1 MTGRIFHQKPKIKN
15 PCYTCLK
22 NEAEQDDNECWECI
36 DKHTQKMKQI
46 RENKLLFK
54 NQYKIGK
61 NYIRK
66 PNKNKGSKRPSST

>member
-1 MTGRIFHQKPKIKN
+1 MTGRIFYQKPPIKN
-15 PCYTCLK
+15 PCSTCLK
-22 NEAEQDDNECWECI
+22 NEAKEDDYECWDYI

-54 NQYKIGK
+54 TQYKIGK

-66 PNKNKGSKRPSST
+66 PNKDKSSKRLSSK

>member
-1 MTGRIFHQKPKIKN
+1 MTGRIFYQKPPIKN
-15 PCYTCLK
+15 PCSTCLK
-22 NEAEQDDNECWECI
+22 NEAKEDDYECWDCI

-54 NQYKIGK
+54 TQYKIGK

-66 PNKNKGSKRPSST
+66 PNKDKSSKRLSSK